1 MEAKENCGV
10 AALYLKNGFA
20 KKNPE
25 FLSEGLY
32 MMLLEMQHRGQQSAG
47 IFTFNP
53 NPGEGKRHFHLHKEL
68 GLVKEVF
75 NDSHSEKR
83 SSLIKKH
90 KGKMGIGHIRYVTSG
105 DTKSDEDALEEAQP
119 FYRRHFRPFK
129 RFGIAYNGNLANYHE
144 IERKLE
150 KEIGYD
156 LETNVDTELLMALFA
171 LNLQLVNGESN
182 SKPDWIKVISNVSKE
197 IDGAYSCIILS
208 GNGDIIAFKDP
219 NGIRPL
225 VYGENEKIIGVASES
240 SALDRVGI
248 KNCID
253 IEPGQLI
260 IISNDKITKE
270 SYAVKKEPEA
280 CCFEYIYF
288 SFINSAINGIDVF
301 SARERLG
308 IELARNDPFKGKF
321 KSDGYF
327 VTFVPNTAKTAAYAY
342 AKELELPLIE
352 TLIRNE
358 SVGRAFIQKKEGRDR
373 TLETKFTPVSK
384 NIEGKKLIVIE
395 DSIIRGDTSNKIID
409 IYRNNGA
416 IEVHFRS
423 TFPPVKY
430 PCFYGIDFPSY
441 EELIANQLSNINFDE
456 FVAKKINADSVACQ
470 TLNGMI
476 KAIGTPRLCVACL
489 TGKYPT
495 PFAQKRADELAQS
508 FRSKL

>member
-1 MEAKENCGV
+1 MEANENCGV
-10 AALYLKNGFA
+10 AGLYLKNGFA
-20 KKNPE
+20 EKNPE

-53 NPGEGKRHFHLHKEL
+53 NPGEGKKHFRLYKEL

-83 SSLIKKH
+83 DALIKRH
-90 KGKMGIGHIRYVTSG
+90 KGKIGIGHIRYVTSG
-105 DTKSDEDALEEAQP
+105 DMKSDEDALEEAQP

-144 IERKLE
+144 IGRKLE
-150 KEIGYD
+150 REIGYD
-156 LETNVDTELLMALFA
+156 FETNVDTELLMALFA
-171 LNLQLVNGESN
+171 LNLQIVNGDIN
-182 SKPDWIKVISNVSKE
+182 KKPNWANVISNVTKE
-197 IDGAYSCIILS
+197 IDGAYSCVILT
-208 GNGDIIAFKDP
+208 GDGDLIAFKDP

-225 VYGENEKIIGVASES
+225 VYGENEKIIGIASES
-240 SALDRVGI
+240 SALERVGI
-248 KNCID
+248 KNFID

-260 IISNDKITKE
+260 IISNDKIIKE
-270 SYAVKKEPEA
+270 NYAAKKDLTA

-308 IELARNDPFKGKF
+308 IELARNDPLKNKF

-342 AKELELPLIE
+342 AKELDVPLIE

-358 SVGRAFIQKKEGRDR
+358 SVGRAFIQKKESRDR

-395 DSIIRGDTSNKIID
+395 DSIIRGDTSKKIID

-416 IEVHFRS
+416 VEIHFRS
-423 TFPPVKY
+423 TFPPVRY

-441 EELIANQLSNINFDE
+441 EELIANQVSSTDFDG

-470 TLNGMI
+470 TLKGMVS
-476 KAIGTPRLCVACL
+476 AIGAPSLCSACL

-495 PFAQKRADELAQS
+495 PFAQKRADELES
-508 FRSKL
+508 FRKK